1 MIIEILDLAEQDLVD
16 GFLFYEAQQ
25 AGLGSYFLTNIYAD
39 IELLRLNAGVH
50 SKPYKNYYRLLSQ
63 RFPFA
68 VFYKAQGNKA
78 LIHAVLDCRR
88 DPAQLAE
95 RLK

>member
-1 MIIEILDLAEQDLVD
+1 MIIEILDLAEQDILD

-25 AGLGSYFLTNIYAD
+25 AGLGAYFLTNIYAD
-39 IELLRLNAGVH
+39 IESLRLNAGIH
-50 SKPYKNYYRLLSQ
+50 HKDYKNYHRLLSQ

-68 VFYKAQGNKA
+68 VFYKLTEGRVS
-78 LIHAVLDCRR
+78 IHAVLDCRR
-88 DPAQLAE
+88 VPGELDE

>member
-1 MIIEILDLAEQDLVD
+1 MIIEILDLAEQDILD

-39 IELLRLNAGVH
+39 IESLRLNAGIH
-50 SKPYKNYYRLLSQ
+50 NKDYKNYYRLLSQ

-68 VFYKAQGNKA
+68 VFYK
-78 LIHAVLDCRR
+78 LTEDRVSIHAVLDCRR
-88 DPAQLAE
+88 DPGQLIE